1 MRPTSVSRRKAPQF
15 DSGVFFLYGWG
26 CFRAGLHKSG
36 DNSLPALGIFK
47 WVSLLMIRRWPGFT
61 AELMLGCVSCWG
73 VELLGARWEHIQSR
87 RHRGWSYANPVRKC
101 WHLIW
106 GKFIIQE
113 FAGRLKKKWEGI
125 GESDD
130 REAGFDRDRHS
141 GAGQLHWWPHKM
153 RPLTHLCR
161 WSVKGDP
168 RIKVATGPCCPSRLP
183 DRSIHPETAFVWF
196 KCHPWCDQ
204 HGIKWSGEGLHS
216 CCKANFAA
224 GANIG
229 ISKALL
235 HTPTTASKNHFPTT
249 P

>member
-1 MRPTSVSRRKAPQF
+1 MQTQLGNAGTWFEESLSFRSLQGDKKVRRCLWKRWQT
-15 DSGVFFLYGWG
+15 GWIWSQRA
-26 CFRAGLHKSG
+26 FRS
-36 DNSLPALGIFK
+36 
-47 WVSLLMIRRWPGFT
+47 
-61 AELMLGCVSCWG
+61 
-73 VELLGARWEHIQSR
+73 
-87 RHRGWSYANPVRKC
+87 
-101 WHLIW
+101 
-106 GKFIIQE
+106 
-113 FAGRLKKKWEGI
+113 
-125 GESDD
+125 
-130 REAGFDRDRHS
+130 
-141 GAGQLHWWPHKM
+141 GQLQWWPHKM
-153 RPLTHLCR
+153 RPLTYLCH

-168 RIKVATGPCCPSRLP
+168 RIKVASGPCCPSRLP

-235 HTPTTASKNHFPTT
+235 HTPSTASKNHFPTT